1 MTVNLPKLARM
12 QQRHDIPDLP
22 DPLVVEWDDRELHV
36 ALPEGKAASFRP
48 TREPGLSS
56 RRAAEIAAVAGNDR
70 SPRLFVLFR
79 RSSPEA
85 RAILRD
91 AEVSFA
97 GDDGHVFVRAPGIYV
112 ERGDLTPPRGSDV
125 PPVDLGPTTE
135 IRNPFAIRS
144 SRVPRWMLNHADEQF
159 SPSSLAKNVALNPAA
174 ISRIL
179 TSLEDAAVIREATSA
194 PQRGRSRVVELTRPL
209 ALLEEWLPLWQRRRI
224 QRRRWDIGAH
234 DVAEA
239 LRILRTIDDRDG
251 WALGGLVGASTVSRA
266 VEPAVVTLW
275 AGPEAVERLAGALT
289 PVESRGGRGTVE
301 VSLVPDPWTLELART
316 VDALPIADP
325 VQLWLDCAAEGERA
339 LEAADAV
346 AQVMSWS

>member
-1 MTVNLPKLARM
+1 M
-12 QQRHDIPDLP
+12 QQRHAIPDLP
-22 DPLVVEWDDRELHV
+22 DPVIVEWDDRELHV

-48 TREPGLSS
+48 MRELALSS
-56 RRAAEIAAVAGNDR
+56 RRATEIAAVAGNAR

-112 ERGDLTPPRGSDV
+112 ERGDLTPLRGSDV
-125 PPVDLGPTTE
+125 APVDLGPTPE

-159 SPSSLAKNVALNPAA
+159 SPSSLAKNVDLNPAA

-179 TSLEDAAVIREATSA
+179 TSLGDAAVIREVTSA

-224 QRRRWDIGAH
+224 HRRRWDVGAH
-234 DVAEA
+234 DVAEV
-239 LRILRTIDDRDG
+239 LRILRTLDDRDG
-251 WALGGLVGASTVSRA
+251 WALGGLVGASTLSRA
-266 VEPAVVTLW
+266 VEPAAVTLW
-275 AGPEAVERLAGALT
+275 ASAQAVERLAGSLG

-301 VSLVPDPWTLELART
+301 VALVPDPWTLELART
-316 VDALPIADP
+316 VDDLPIADP
-325 VQLWLDCAAEGERA
+325 VQLWLDCATEGERA

-346 AQVMSWS
+346 AQLMSWS